1 MEEKKEIK
9 KQQEYV
15 YFEEDE
21 IDLYELWLTLKKRW
35 KVVIGTFLIFTVA
48 AVVIAFVMTPVY
60 RATTTLMPVSATPVS
75 GMAALASEALG
86 IQLQKDNT
94 SSKIM
99 AVLKSKTIRERV
111 IKNLNLIPVLLENI
125 PENRD
130 PMYVAQETLEEMV
143 SVSQDRKT
151 NLITLNV
158 DSEDR
163 ELAKKIAEEY
173 IKELQNILEEK
184 ALTIAKVNRIFLEKQ
199 LAETERELQ
208 EALNKMVAFQ
218 KEHKIINPSEQV
230 KGSFELYSSLISQK
244 IQLQTEYR
252 KLSSV
257 LSPNNP
263 RLKAIRQQLAS
274 VNKQLKELE
283 GSTNELSPI
292 PSLNL
297 APELMSSYTKLYLKL
312 KALQTKY
319 ETLLKMY
326 EQARIEEQKEAIYA
340 EVIDPP
346 YASDIP
352 VKPKKKLIVAVAG
365 VSGLFLGIFLAFFL
379 EWLENVR
386 RRHAEA

>member
-9 KQQEYV
+9 KQQEYI

-48 AVVIAFVMTPVY
+48 AAVITFVMTPVY

-130 PMYVAQETLEEMV
+130 PMYVAQETLKEMV

-158 DSEDR
+158 DYEDR

-283 GSTNELSPI
+283 GNTNELSPI

-326 EQARIEEQKEAIYA
+326 EQARIAEQKEAIYA

>member
-1 MEEKKEIK
+1 MEEKKELR

-15 YFEEDE
+15 YLEEDE

-35 KVVIGTFLIFTVA
+35 KVVIGTFLIFTITA
-48 AVVIAFVMTPVY
+48 IVIAFVMTPIY
-60 RATTTLMPVSATPVS
+60 RATATLMPVSASPVS

-86 IQLQKDNT
+86 ILIQEDDT

-111 IKNLNLIPVLLENI
+111 INNLNLIPVLLEEI

-130 PMYVAQETLEEMV
+130 PMFVAQETLKEMV

-163 ELAKKIAEEY
+163 ELAKRIAEEY

-199 LAETERELQ
+199 LAETEKELQ

-283 GSTNELSPI
+283 GNTNEISPI

-386 RRHAEA
+386 RRHVQA

>member
-1 MEEKKEIK
+1 MEEKKELK

-48 AVVIAFVMTPVY
+48 AVVIAFIMTPVY
-60 RATTTLMPVSATPVS
+60 RATTTLMPVSASPVS

-99 AVLKSKTIRERV
+99 AVLKSRTIRERV
-111 IKNLNLIPVLLENI
+111 VKNLNLIPVLLGEI
-125 PENRD
+125 PGNRD
-130 PMYVAQETLEEMV
+130 PMYVAQETLKDIV

-158 DSEDR
+158 DYKDR

-199 LAETERELQ
+199 LAETEKELQ

-274 VNKQLKELE
+274 VNKQLKEIE

-326 EQARIEEQKEAIYA
+326 EQARIAEQKEAIYA

-386 RRHAEA
+386 RRHAEV